1 MTAKIKI
8 LLRIAGCIVGDDFL
22 KVFEQDISLAPSSLI
37 EDINRFL
44 EGAVALINLG
54 RQQR

>member
-1 MTAKIKI
+1 MKVKIKVM
-8 LLRIAGCIVGDDFL
+8 LRIACCTVGDDFL